1 MSFMVFKTLV
11 LRVEGTY
18 DEWAELL
25 VGIQWYMDVSLN
37 GDLDSTSPFSDFLR

>member
-1 MSFMVFKTLV
+1 MFKTLV

-25 VGIQWYMDVSLN
+25 VGIQWYIDSL
-37 GDLDSTSPFSDFLR
+37 